1 MKKILIALILS
12 IVSIMCFGQVTVQ
25 KSQRDGEVVLVSGN
39 GYIYHNFKTDNYYLD
54 IKSDNQY
61 EEKQIVIKLGTGKEE
76 AIQSIIT
83 IENMWEESKRGDVFE
98 VNGIKCT
105 VTKGMFMYIQFDN
118 PPYSAGRYWIGCE
131 FNSKIGLFDRAIKM
145 YKKGKF

>member
-1 MKKILIALILS
+1 MKKILVALMLCM
-12 IVSIMCFGQVTVQ
+12 VSIMSFGQVTVQ

-39 GYIYHNFKTDNYYLD
+39 GYIYHNFETDNYYLD

-83 IENMWEESKRGDVFE
+83 IENMWEESKSGDVFE
-98 VNGIKCT
+98 VNGIKCD
-105 VTKGMFMYIQFDN
+105 VHKGMMFYLRFDN
-118 PPYSAGRYWIGCE
+118 PPYTAGSYFISSE
-131 FNSKIGLFDRAIKM
+131 FNTKLGLFDRAMKM